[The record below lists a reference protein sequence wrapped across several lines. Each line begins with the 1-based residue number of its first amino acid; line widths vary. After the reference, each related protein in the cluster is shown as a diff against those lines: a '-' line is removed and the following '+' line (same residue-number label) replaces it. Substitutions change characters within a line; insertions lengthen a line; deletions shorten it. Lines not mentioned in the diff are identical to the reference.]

1 VIVHQAYRFALD
13 PTAEQRRALQS
24 HCGAAR
30 FVCNWGLR
38 EVKRTLD
45 ARRFEHQLLGGA
57 LTEPLSWTLPALRRE
72 WNRVK
77 AEVAPWWAENSK
89 EAYSSG
95 LDALT
100 RALQAWSQSR
110 RGARLGERVGFPR
123 FRRRGHRESCRFTTG
138 AIRVDDHRHVTL
150 PRLSQLRSCEPTS
163 GLLERLEAGTA
174 RVLSAT
180 VSREADRWFVSFT
193 CEVERTVLASNGYED
208 VVGVDLGV
216 FALAT
221 LSTGERVA
229 GPRPLRSSLRRLQ
242 WAQRVVSRRRTGSAR
257 RRRAI
262 RRVARIHARVG
273 ALRRHHLHALT
284 TRWAKSH
291 GTVVVED
298 LNVRGMSRSA
308 GGTLEA
314 PGRDVRAK
322 AGLSRSLADQSFGEL
337 RRMLEYKCRWYG
349 SRLVVAPRF
358 FPSSKRC
365 SGCGVVRA
373 ELRVEERVFRCTACG
388 LRLDRD
394 LNAARNLVWW
404 ASVAK
409 DVAGSA
415 PETENARRGATAI
428 RPPAG
433 EGSAEARTGVVS
445 EPTALSGGRSVA
457 EVHPAPRMRTA
468 ILPLLWL

>member
-13 PTAEQRRALQS
+13 PIAAQRRVLQS

-30 FVCNWGLR
+30 FVFNWGLR

-45 ARRFEHQLLGGA
+45 ARRFERQLLGGA

-72 WNRVK
+72 WNRSKV
-77 AEVAPWWAENSK
+77 EVAPWWAENSK

-95 LDALT
+95 LDALA

-110 RGARLGERVGFPR
+110 HGERLGERVGFPR
-123 FRRRGHRESCRFTTG
+123 FRKRGHRDSCRFTTG

-150 PRLSQLRSCEPTS
+150 PRLGRLRSCELTCA
-163 GLLERLEAGTA
+163 LLERVQAGTA
-174 RVLSAT
+174 RILTAT

-193 CEVERTVLASNGYED
+193 CEVERMVVASNGHDD

-216 FALAT
+216 LALAT
-221 LSTGERVA
+221 LSTGERVE
-229 GPRPLRSSLRRLQ
+229 GPRPLRASLRRLRR
-242 WAQRVVSRRRTGSAR
+242 AQRVVSRRRKGSAR

-262 RRVARIHARVG
+262 RRLVRIHARVG
-273 ALRRHHLHALT
+273 NLRRHHHHTLS
-284 TRWAKSH
+284 TRLAKSH
-291 GTVVVED
+291 GVVVVED

-308 GGTLEA
+308 RGTVEE
-314 PGRDVRAK
+314 PGRNVRAK
-322 AGLSRSLADQSFGEL
+322 AGLNRSLADQGFGAL
-337 RRMLEYKCRWYG
+337 RRMLEYKCHWYG

-365 SGCGVVRA
+365 SGCGVDCA
-373 ELRVEERVFRCTACG
+373 ELPLNERVFRCAACG

-404 ASVAK
+404 ASVAQ

-428 RPPAG
+428 RPAAG
-433 EGSAEARTGVVS
+433 EGSAEARTGVVP
-445 EPTALSGGRSVA
+445 EPTALSGGRILTGLR
-457 EVHPAPRMRTA
+457 PAS
-468 ILPLLWL
+468 